1 MYKRNMSGLRFK
13 KNKIYSI
20 LIFIFTFIFF
30 SFTNCSDSKEFKPD
44 DYYSKVVLKS
54 EREKFLIKTI
64 NETIKFNLSKT
75 LTDSTE
81 KNYQSA
87 FWAMELIQF
96 KNEFTDSVI
105 TSCFNNIKDC
115 STEFQRSF
123 LEVVYTLYQ
132 NNFTP
137 EIEAFAK
144 ETNNPKLFAMCVDY
158 LKRSDFN
165 ANEMLEEFLER
176 NPLLIDHP
184 ILVMLKNDL
193 SNELISLPPILDL
206 LGHSFE
212 NRLVIFSIQRSNRD
226 YPGLVVV
233 RKPNGKFLRSESG
246 EIFSVPQLARAIT
259 DLPGY
264 ITNGNTPEGILSIQ
278 GIDFSK
284 NDFIGP
290 SPNLQLVFPYEVNPG
305 KYFHVA
311 NKDTLWNLEEYKR
324 LLPESWKEYINIYE
338 AYYAGKAGRNEIIAH
353 GTTID
358 PGFYAG
364 TSYFAFTPS
373 LGCLT
378 TKELWS
384 YETGNIIESDQI
396 KLMNAFKNAGN
407 ENGYFIVVNIDDQK
421 TAVALNEI
429 INTILEAERI

>member
-1 MYKRNMSGLRFK
+1 MSGLRFK
-13 KNKIYSI
+13 KDKIYSI
-20 LIFIFTFIFF
+20 LIFILTFIFF
-30 SFTNCSDSKEFKPD
+30 SFTSCSDNKEFKPD
-44 DYYSKVVLKS
+44 DYYSNIVLKS
-54 EREKFLIKTI
+54 ERENFLIKTI
-64 NETIKFNLSKT
+64 NETIKSNLSKT

-87 FWAMELIQF
+87 FWAIELIQF
-96 KNEFTDSVI
+96 KNEFTDSVV
-105 TSCFNNIKDC
+105 TSCFNNINER

-158 LKRSDFN
+158 LKQSGYDV
-165 ANEMLEEFLER
+165 NEMLKVFLER
-176 NPLLIDHP
+176 NPLLIDNP
-184 ILVMLKNDL
+184 IIVILKNDL
-193 SNELISLPPILDL
+193 SNKLISLPPIQDL

-212 NRLVIFSIQRSNRD
+212 DKLVIFSIQRSNRD
-226 YPGLVVV
+226 YTGLTII
-233 RKPNGKFLRSESG
+233 RKSDGKFLRDESG

-290 SPNLQLVFPYEVNPG
+290 SPNLQLVLPYEVKPD
-305 KYFHVA
+305 KYFHSS
-311 NKDTLWNLEEYKR
+311 NKDTLWNLEEYKSI
-324 LLPESWKEYINIYE
+324 LPESWKEYTNIYE

-353 GTTID
+353 GTIID

-364 TSYFAFTPS
+364 ASYFPFTPS

-384 YETGNIIESDQI
+384 YETGKIIESDQI
-396 KLMNAFKNAGN
+396 KLMNAFIEAGN

-421 TAVALNEI
+421 AAVTLSEI
-429 INTILEAERI
+429 INTILEAERK